1 MKGLNCDGAYSNAT
15 KDAGYG
21 VVVRG
26 NCGEV
31 IGECGGHIQASWG
44 LLAEALAISL

>member
-1 MKGLNCDGAYSNAT
+1 MGEGIEVNCDGAYSNAI

-31 IGECGGHIQASWG
+31 IGECGGTFKQVAVYW
-44 LLAEALAISL
+44 LRLWL